1 MKLFSIITIC
11 RNNLHEVEKTFKS
24 VEKQTCD
31 DFEWIVIDGNS
42 SDGTKTWLENNKTAN
57 YISEP
62 DKGIYDAMNKGI
74 DKSTG
79 EYLIFMNS
87 GDEFADDL
95 VLSETKKRI
104 EEKSRPYFVF
114 GDSYDI
120 DQNKTKH
127 LRKAKHHTKNWVGMI
142 TQHQAMFFY
151 KPALKGL
158 KYSMDYSLAGDYAF
172 ISYVL
177 KNTPEDKLLYLAFP
191 VCKFDM
197 GGLNEIQRFKAL
209 KEDFRIRR
217 DIMEI
222 PLFINQVL
230 YGLHYIHTLI
240 KKTSPSSRFIKHKS
254 VN

>member
-11 RNNLHEVEKTFKS
+11 WNNLTEVKKTFQS
-24 VEKQTCD
+24 VDLQNCK

-42 SDGTKTWLENNKTAN
+42 KDGTKEWLEKNTLAN
-57 YISEP
+57 WISEP
-62 DKGIYDAMNKGI
+62 DGGIYDAMNKGI
-74 DKSTG
+74 DKASG

-87 GDEFADDL
+87 GDEFANET
-95 VLSETKKRI
+95 VLAETKTSI
-104 EEKSRPYFVF
+104 EEKGRPHFVF

-151 KPALKGL
+151 KPELKGL
-158 KYSMDYSLAGDYAF
+158 KYSMKYALAGDYAF
-172 ISYVL
+172 ISQVL
-177 KNTPEDKLLYLAFP
+177 KNTPEDKLLYLEFP

-197 GGLNEIQRFKAL
+197 GGINELQRFKAL
-209 KEDFRIRR
+209 KEDYRIRR
-217 DIMEI
+217 DIMEV
-222 PLFINQVL
+222 PYLKNQVL
-230 YGLHYIHTLI
+230 FGLHYIHTII